1 MKLEE
6 VVQNQSQIM
15 NILLKTLPSSTDI
28 SEIDA
33 IFPQPKKTVEE
44 LEKFDETSS
53 NDVNFRRKIVSPLLR
68 IWMFQKFFFYSC
80 Y

>member
-6 VVQNQSQIM
+6 VVQNQSQIL

-28 SEIDA
+28 CEIDA

-44 LEKFDETSS
+44 LEEFDETLS